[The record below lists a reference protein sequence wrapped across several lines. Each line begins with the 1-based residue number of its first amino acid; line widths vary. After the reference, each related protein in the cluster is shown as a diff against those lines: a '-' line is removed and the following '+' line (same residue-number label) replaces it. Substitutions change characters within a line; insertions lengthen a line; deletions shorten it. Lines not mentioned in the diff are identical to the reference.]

1 MRLFVAIYAFNSKL
15 YNSGLHRA
23 SRHGLTSHA
32 DHLHSRDSDVTVAFP
47 LYSLIILA
55 LFVINYY
62 TLVTP
67 VNALSKRKR
76 NELKEL
82 ADGPLAE
89 ACRSLRNH

>member
-1 MRLFVAIYAFNSKL
+1 MRVFVAIYAFISKL

-67 VNALSKRKR
+67 VNALSKSKR